1 MKVLSHLLSWIFLP
15 LFMPLFGLLI
25 AMYVPSSPQSLVDND
40 SLYLMID
47 QNKWVV
53 LFMFFVFSTVAPG
66 LSFVILRALN
76 VITTIDMESKRER
89 LIPMLIML
97 AYCLLLYFLFIVKAH
112 NNILPKYVYAL
123 PLAGVFVT
131 ASFTLI
137 NRWIKISLH
146 AGGAGILSG
155 FIFAYSIEQAE
166 FQFWTILFVIL
177 ASGLTIMARLFLS
190 KHTPTEVYAG
200 WSLAVMITFLI
211 NFYYPIG

>member
-97 AYCLLLYFLFIVKAH
+97 AYCLLLYFLFLVKAH

-177 ASGLTIMARLFLS
+177 ASGLTIMARLFLR

>member
-25 AMYVPSSPQSLVDND
+25 AMYVPSSPESLVSND
-40 SLYLMID
+40 SLFLLVD

-76 VITTIDMESKRER
+76 IITTIDMESKRER

-97 AYCLLLYFLFIVKAH
+97 TYCLLLYFLFIVKAQ

-155 FIFAYSIEQAE
+155 FIFAYSLEQAE

-177 ASGLTIMARLFLS
+177 ASGLTIMARLFLR
-190 KHTPTEVYAG
+190 KHTPTEVYTG
-200 WSLAVMITFLI
+200 WSLAVLITFLI

>member
-25 AMYVPSSPQSLVDND
+25 AMYVPSSPQSLVSND
-40 SLYLMID
+40 SLFLLVD

-76 VITTIDMESKRER
+76 IITTIDMESKRER

-97 AYCLLLYFLFIVKAH
+97 TYCLLLYFLFIVKAQ

-155 FIFAYSIEQAE
+155 FIFAYSLEQAE

-177 ASGLTIMARLFLS
+177 ASGLTIMARLFLR
-190 KHTPTEVYAG
+190 KHTPTEVYTG
-200 WSLAVMITFLI
+200 WSLAVLITFLI

>member
-1 MKVLSHLLSWIFLP
+1 MKLLSHLLSWVFLP

-25 AMYVPSSPQSLVDND
+25 AMYVPSSPESLVSND
-40 SLYLMID
+40 SLYLMVE

-97 AYCLLLYFLFIVKAH
+97 AYCLLLYFLFLVKAH

-155 FIFAYSIEQAE
+155 FIFAYSIEQAQ
-166 FQFWTILFVIL
+166 FQFWTIIFVIL
-177 ASGLTIMARLFLS
+177 ASGLTIMARLFLR
-190 KHTPTEVYAG
+190 KHTPTEVYVG

>member
-15 LFMPLFGLLI
+15 LLMPLFGLLI

-97 AYCLLLYFLFIVKAH
+97 AYCLLLYFLFLVKAH

-177 ASGLTIMARLFLS
+177 ASGLTIMARLFLR

>member
-1 MKVLSHLLSWIFLP
+1 MKLLSHLLSWVFLP

-25 AMYVPSSPQSLVDND
+25 AMYVPSSPESLVSND
-40 SLYLMID
+40 SLYLMVE

-97 AYCLLLYFLFIVKAH
+97 AYCLLLYFLFLVKAH

-137 NRWIKISLH
+137 NRWLKISLH

-166 FQFWTILFVIL
+166 FQFWTIIFVIL
-177 ASGLTIMARLFLS
+177 ASGLTIMARLFLR

>member
-1 MKVLSHLLSWIFLP
+1 MKLLSHLLSWVFLP

-25 AMYVPSSPQSLVDND
+25 AMYVPSSPESLVSND
-40 SLYLMID
+40 SLYLMVE

-97 AYCLLLYFLFIVKAH
+97 AYCLLLYFLFLVKAH

-166 FQFWTILFVIL
+166 FQFWTIIFVIL
-177 ASGLTIMARLFLS
+177 ASGLTIMARLFLR

>member
-1 MKVLSHLLSWIFLP
+1 MKLLSHLLSWVFLP

-97 AYCLLLYFLFIVKAH
+97 AYCLLLYFLFLVKAH

-155 FIFAYSIEQAE
+155 FIFAYSLEQAE

-177 ASGLTIMARLFLS
+177 ASGLTIMARLFLR
-190 KHTPTEVYAG
+190 KHTPTEVYTG
-200 WSLAVMITFLI
+200 WSLAVLITFLI

>member
-155 FIFAYSIEQAE
+155 FIFAYSIEQVE

-177 ASGLTIMARLFLS
+177 ASGLTIMARLFLR

>member
-25 AMYVPSSPQSLVDND
+25 AMYVPSSPQSLVEND

-155 FIFAYSIEQAE
+155 FIFAYSIEQVE

-177 ASGLTIMARLFLS
+177 ASGLTIMARLFLR

>member
-177 ASGLTIMARLFLS
+177 ASGLTIMARLFLR

>member
-1 MKVLSHLLSWIFLP
+1 MKQLSHLLSWIFLP

-25 AMYVPSSPQSLVDND
+25 AMYVPSSPQSLVDNN
-40 SLYLMID
+40 SLFLMID

-66 LSFVILRALN
+66 LSFVILRSLN

-97 AYCLLLYFLFIVKAH
+97 AYCLLLYFLFLVKAH

-155 FIFAYSIEQAE
+155 FIFAYSMEQAE
-166 FQFWTILFVIL
+166 FQFWTILVVIL
-177 ASGLTIMARLFLS
+177 ASGLTIMARLFLR

-200 WSLAVMITFLI
+200 WSLAVLITFLI

>member
-40 SLYLMID
+40 SLFLMMD

-97 AYCLLLYFLFIVKAH
+97 AYCLLLYFLFLVKAH

-177 ASGLTIMARLFLS
+177 ASGLTIMARLFLR

>member
-1 MKVLSHLLSWIFLP
+1 MKLLSHLLSWVFLP

-25 AMYVPSSPQSLVDND
+25 AMYVPSSPESLVSND
-40 SLYLMID
+40 SLYLMVE

-97 AYCLLLYFLFIVKAH
+97 AYCLLLYFLFLVKAH

-123 PLAGVFVT
+123 PLVGVFVT

-155 FIFAYSIEQAE
+155 FIFAYSIEQAQ
-166 FQFWTILFVIL
+166 FQFWTIIFVIL
-177 ASGLTIMARLFLS
+177 ASGLTIMARLFLR

>member
-1 MKVLSHLLSWIFLP
+1 MKLLSHLLSWVFLP

-25 AMYVPSSPQSLVDND
+25 AMYVPSSPESLVSND
-40 SLYLMID
+40 SLYLMVE

-97 AYCLLLYFLFIVKAH
+97 AYCLLLYFLFLVKAH

-155 FIFAYSIEQAE
+155 FIFAYSIEQAQ
-166 FQFWTILFVIL
+166 FQFWTIIFVIL
-177 ASGLTIMARLFLS
+177 ASGLTIMARLFLR

>member
-1 MKVLSHLLSWIFLP
+1 MKQLSHLLSWIFLP

-40 SLYLMID
+40 SLFLMID

-97 AYCLLLYFLFIVKAH
+97 AYCLLLYFLFLVKAH

-155 FIFAYSIEQAE
+155 FIFAYSMEQAE
-166 FQFWTILFVIL
+166 FQFWTILVVIL
-177 ASGLTIMARLFLS
+177 ASGLTIMARLFLR

-200 WSLAVMITFLI
+200 WSLAVLITFLI

>member
-47 QNKWVV
+47 QNKWVI

-97 AYCLLLYFLFIVKAH
+97 AYCLLLYFLFLVKAH

-177 ASGLTIMARLFLS
+177 ASGLTIMARLFLR

>member
-1 MKVLSHLLSWIFLP
+1 MKLLSHLLSWVFLP

-25 AMYVPSSPQSLVDND
+25 AMYVPSSPESLVSND
-40 SLYLMID
+40 SLYLMVE

-89 LIPMLIML
+89 LITMLIML
-97 AYCLLLYFLFIVKAH
+97 AYCLLLYFLFLVKAH

-166 FQFWTILFVIL
+166 FQFWTIIFVIL
-177 ASGLTIMARLFLS
+177 ASGLTIMARLFLR

>member
-1 MKVLSHLLSWIFLP
+1 MKQLSHLLSWIFLP

-40 SLYLMID
+40 SLFLMID

-97 AYCLLLYFLFIVKAH
+97 AYCLLLYFLFLVKAH

-155 FIFAYSIEQAE
+155 FIFAYSMEQAE
-166 FQFWTILFVIL
+166 FQFWTILVVIL
-177 ASGLTIMARLFLS
+177 ASGLTIMARLFLR
-190 KHTPTEVYAG
+190 KHTPTEVYSG
-200 WSLAVMITFLI
+200 WSLAVLITFLI